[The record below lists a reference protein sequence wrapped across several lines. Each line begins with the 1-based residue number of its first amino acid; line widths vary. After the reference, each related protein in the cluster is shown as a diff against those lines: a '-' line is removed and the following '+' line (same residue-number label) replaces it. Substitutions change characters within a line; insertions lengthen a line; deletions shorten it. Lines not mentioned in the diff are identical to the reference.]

1 MAVERET
8 YQNSRAGFDLIYN
21 ELQKKYDDECLSK
34 LVNLTKFSLL
44 KNCFTGIHRMLK
56 TNINYKYLNKI
67 ILLKQQNLWKK
78 IWKSKQ
84 CYTLI

>member
-56 TNINYKYLNKI
+56 TNINYKYLKKM